1 MDNLIL
7 KIDNISK
14 SFPRVKANKNVT
26 FNIKR
31 NTVHALLG
39 ENGAG
44 KSTFVKILYGLLKPD
59 EGKIIF
65 NDNVLNVQSPSEA
78 RQKKIGMVF
87 QHFSLFDSLTVREN
101 LILGID
107 NDMSFSDLK
116 KNVNEI
122 SERYELPLDL
132 DAPINTLSAGQKQR
146 VEIVRILLQDPE
158 LLIMDEPT
166 SVLTPQEVED
176 LFKTLNTLLK
186 EGRTILYITHKLEE
200 VINLCDEVTILR
212 DGAVIESSKL
222 ENETAESLATKMLGK
237 KLSEIKTDYTHIKS
251 KINLKADNLSI
262 NFNDPFFTDL
272 KKISFDLREG
282 EIFGIAG
289 VAGNGQSE
297 LMNLLTGEGIDDV
310 SGSLIYNEVD
320 IKSFNPKKRRDMS
333 IAFVPENRLGHSA
346 VPELTLTENILIS
359 QFPNNNFLN
368 NGMINHRNINLQ
380 AKKVIEQFNVVTPGV
395 DAKASSLSG
404 GNLQKFVI
412 GREILTNP
420 KLLIISHPTWGIDAG
435 AEHAIRKSLI
445 ELAKN
450 GTSIIVISQDLDELI
465 EISDSFTAL
474 VGGRISDPKPMN
486 SLNIRDIGQMMSGA
500 MSYD

>member
-1 MDNLIL
+1 M
-7 KIDNISK
+7 
-14 SFPRVKANKNVT
+14 
-26 FNIKR
+26 
-31 NTVHALLG
+31 LG

-59 EGKIIF
+59 EGQMYF
-65 NDNVLNVQSPSEA
+65 NDHILNVQSPSEA

-107 NDMSFSDLK
+107 TEMSFSSLQK
-116 KNVNEI
+116 KVNEI
-122 SERYELPLDL
+122 SEKYELPLDL
-132 DAPINTLSAGQKQR
+132 EAPINTLSAGQKQR

-166 SVLTPQEVED
+166 SVLTPQEVEN

-200 VINLCDEVTILR
+200 VISLCDEVTILR
-212 DGAVIESSKL
+212 DGSVIESSKL
-222 ENETAESLATKMLGK
+222 ENETAETLATKMLGK
-237 KLSEIKTDYTHIKS
+237 KLSEIKTDYTHIKN
-251 KINLKADNLSI
+251 KINLKAENLTI
-262 NFNDPFFTDL
+262 NFNDPFYTDL
-272 KKISFDLREG
+272 KQISFDVKEG

-297 LMNLLTGEGIDDV
+297 LMNLLTGEGIEGV
-310 SGSLIYNEVD
+310 SGSLIYNSVD
-320 IKSFNPKKRRDMS
+320 IKNFNPKKRRDMS

-346 VPELTLTENILIS
+346 VPELTLSENILIS
-359 QFPNNNFLN
+359 QFPNNNFISK
-368 NGMINHRNINLQ
+368 GMINHRNIDAQ
-380 AKKVIEQFNVVTPGV
+380 AKKVIDEFNVVTPGI

-450 GTSIIVISQDLDELI
+450 GTSIIVISQDLDELF
-465 EISDSFTAL
+465 EISHRMSVIFNGKLSRSYETRNISVSEIGL
-474 VGGRISDPKPMN
+474 LMGGQGID
-486 SLNIRDIGQMMSGA
+486 
-500 MSYD
+500 

>member
-31 NTVHALLG
+31 NTFHALLG

-59 EGKIIF
+59 EGKILF

-107 NDMSFSDLK
+107 TNMSFSNLQK
-116 KNVNEI
+116 KVNDI
-122 SERYELPLDL
+122 SDKYQLPLDL

-166 SVLTPQEVED
+166 SVLTPQEVES

-212 DGAVIESSKL
+212 DGSVIESSKL

-237 KLSEIKTDYTHIKS
+237 KLSEIKTDYSHIS
-251 KINLKADNLSI
+251 NQINLKAENLSL

-272 KKISFDLREG
+272 KNISFSVKEG

-297 LMNLLTGEGIDDV
+297 LMSLLTGEGIRGV
-310 SGSLIYNEVD
+310 TGSLIYNSVD
-320 IKSFNPKKRRDMS
+320 IKNFNPKKRRDMS

-346 VPELTLTENILIS
+346 VPELTLSENILIS
-359 QFPNNNFLN
+359 QFPNNNFTK
-368 NGMINHRNINLQ
+368 NGIINHSNIDTQ
-380 AKKVIEQFNVVTPGV
+380 TKKVIDQFNVVTPGI

-412 GREILTNP
+412 GREILTKP

-450 GTSIIVISQDLDELI
+450 GTSIIVISQDLDELF
-465 EISDSFTAL
+465 EISHSISVIFNGQLSKSYETKNISVSEIGL
-474 VGGRISDPKPMN
+474 LMGGKGID
-486 SLNIRDIGQMMSGA
+486 
-500 MSYD
+500 

>member
-1 MDNLIL
+1 MDNIIL
-7 KIDNISK
+7 KIDNVSK

-59 EGKIIF
+59 EGKMYF

-107 NDMSFSDLK
+107 TDMSFSSLQK
-116 KNVNEI
+116 KVNEI
-122 SERYELPLDL
+122 SDKYELPLDL
-132 DAPINTLSAGQKQR
+132 EAPINTLSAGQKQR

-166 SVLTPQEVED
+166 SVLTPQEVES

-212 DGAVIESSKL
+212 DGSVIESSKL

-237 KLSEIKTDYTHIKS
+237 KLSEIKTDYSHIKD
-251 KINLKADNLSI
+251 KKNLKAENLSI
-262 NFNDPFFTDL
+262 KFNDPFYTDL
-272 KKISFDLREG
+272 KQVSFDVREG

-297 LMNLLTGEGIDDV
+297 LMNLLTGEGVDGV
-310 SGSLIYNEVD
+310 SGSLTYNSID
-320 IKSFNPKKRRDMS
+320 IKSFNPKRRRDMS

-346 VPELTLTENILIS
+346 VPELTLSENILIS
-359 QFPNNNFLN
+359 QFPNNNFIT
-368 NGMINHRNINLQ
+368 NGMINYRNINAQ
-380 AKKVIEQFNVVTPGV
+380 AKKVIDEFNVVTPGI

-435 AEHAIRKSLI
+435 AEHSIRKSLI

-450 GTSIIVISQDLDELI
+450 GTSIIVISQDLDELF
-465 EISDSFTAL
+465 EISH
-474 VGGRISDPKPMN
+474 RISVIFNGKL
-486 SLNIRDIGQMMSGA
+486 SKSYETKNISVSKIGLLMGGQGI
-500 MSYD
+500 D

>member
-1 MDNLIL
+1 MDNIIL
-7 KIDNISK
+7 KIDNVSK
-14 SFPRVKANKNVT
+14 SFPRVKANKNIT

-59 EGKIIF
+59 EGKMYF

-87 QHFSLFDSLTVREN
+87 QHFSLFESLTVREN

-107 NDMSFSDLK
+107 TDMSFSSLQK
-116 KNVNEI
+116 KVNEI
-122 SERYELPLDL
+122 SDKYELPLDL
-132 DAPINTLSAGQKQR
+132 EAPINTLSAGQKQR

-166 SVLTPQEVED
+166 SVLTPQEVD
-176 LFKTLNTLLK
+176 NLFKTLNTLLK
-186 EGRTILYITHKLEE
+186 EGRTILYITHKLQE

-212 DGAVIESSKL
+212 DGSVIESSNL

-237 KLSEIKTDYTHIKS
+237 QLSEIKTDYSHIKD
-251 KINLKADNLSI
+251 KTNLKAESLSI
-262 NFNDPFFTDL
+262 KFNDPFYTDL
-272 KKISFDLREG
+272 KQVSFDVKEG

-297 LMNLLTGEGIDDV
+297 LMNLLTGEGIDGV
-310 SGSLIYNEVD
+310 SGSLIYNSID
-320 IKSFNPKKRRDMS
+320 IKNFNPKKRRDMS

-346 VPELTLTENILIS
+346 VPELTLSENILIS
-359 QFPNNNFLN
+359 QFPNNNFIT
-368 NGMINHRNINLQ
+368 NGMINYRNINAQ
-380 AKKVIEQFNVVTPGV
+380 AKKVIDEFNVVTPGI

-435 AEHAIRKSLI
+435 AEHSIRKSLI

-450 GTSIIVISQDLDELI
+450 GTSIIVISQDLDELF
-465 EISDSFTAL
+465 EISH
-474 VGGRISDPKPMN
+474 RISVIFNGKL
-486 SLNIRDIGQMMSGA
+486 SKSYETRNISVSKIGLLMGGQEI
-500 MSYD
+500 D

>member
-26 FNIKR
+26 FNITR

-59 EGKIIF
+59 EGRILF
-65 NDNVLNVQSPSEA
+65 NGNVLNVQSPSEA

-107 NDMSFSDLK
+107 TNMSFSNLQK
-116 KNVNEI
+116 KVNEI
-122 SERYELPLDL
+122 SDKYQLPLDL

-166 SVLTPQEVED
+166 SVLTPQEVES
-176 LFKTLNTLLK
+176 LFKTLNTLVK

-212 DGAVIESSKL
+212 DGSVIESSKL

-237 KLSEIKTDYTHIKS
+237 KLSEIKTDYSHIS
-251 KINLKADNLSI
+251 NQINLKAENLSL

-272 KKISFDLREG
+272 KNISFSVKEG

-297 LMNLLTGEGIDDV
+297 LMSLLTGEGIRGV
-310 SGSLIYNEVD
+310 TGSLIYNSVD
-320 IKSFNPKKRRDMS
+320 IKNFNPKKRRDMS

-346 VPELTLTENILIS
+346 VPELTLSENILIS
-359 QFPNNNFLN
+359 QFPNNNFTN
-368 NGMINHRNINLQ
+368 NGIINHSNIDTQ
-380 AKKVIEQFNVVTPGV
+380 AKKVIDQFNVVTPGI

-412 GREILTNP
+412 GREILTKP

-450 GTSIIVISQDLDELI
+450 GTSIIVISQDLDELF
-465 EISDSFTAL
+465 EISHSISVIFNGQLSKSYETKNISVSEIGL
-474 VGGRISDPKPMN
+474 LMGGKGID
-486 SLNIRDIGQMMSGA
+486 
-500 MSYD
+500 

>member
-26 FNIKR
+26 FNITR

-59 EGKIIF
+59 EGKIFF
-65 NDNVLNVQSPSEA
+65 NDNHLNVQSPSEA

-107 NDMSFSDLK
+107 TNMSFSNLQK
-116 KNVNEI
+116 KVNEI
-122 SERYELPLDL
+122 SDKYQLPLDL

-166 SVLTPQEVED
+166 SVLTPPEFEC

-212 DGAVIESSKL
+212 DGSVIESSKL

-237 KLSEIKTDYTHIKS
+237 KLSEIKTDYSHIS
-251 KINLKADNLSI
+251 NQINLKAENLSL

-272 KKISFDLREG
+272 KNISFSVKEG

-297 LMNLLTGEGIDDV
+297 LMSLLTGEGIRGV
-310 SGSLIYNEVD
+310 TGSLIYNSVD
-320 IKSFNPKKRRDMS
+320 IKNFNPKKRRDMS

-346 VPELTLTENILIS
+346 VPELTLSENILIS
-359 QFPNNNFLN
+359 QFPNNNFTN
-368 NGMINHRNINLQ
+368 NGIINHSNIDTQ
-380 AKKVIEQFNVVTPGV
+380 AKKVIDQFNVVTPGI

-412 GREILTNP
+412 GREILTKP

-450 GTSIIVISQDLDELI
+450 GTSIIVISQDLDELF
-465 EISDSFTAL
+465 EISHSISVIFNGQLSKSYETKNISVSEIGL
-474 VGGRISDPKPMN
+474 LMGGK
-486 SLNIRDIGQMMSGA
+486 DI
-500 MSYD
+500 D

>member
-1 MDNLIL
+1 MDNIIL
-7 KIDNISK
+7 KIDNVSK

-59 EGKIIF
+59 EGKMYF

-107 NDMSFSDLK
+107 TDMSFSSLQK
-116 KNVNEI
+116 KVNEI
-122 SERYELPLDL
+122 SDKYELPLDL
-132 DAPINTLSAGQKQR
+132 EAPINTLSAGQKQI

-166 SVLTPQEVED
+166 SVLTPQEVD
-176 LFKTLNTLLK
+176 NLFKTLNTLLK

-212 DGAVIESSKL
+212 DGSVIESSKL

-237 KLSEIKTDYTHIKS
+237 KLSEIKTDYAHIKD
-251 KINLKADNLSI
+251 KTNLKADSLSI
-262 NFNDPFFTDL
+262 KFNDPFYTDL
-272 KKISFDLREG
+272 KQISFDVKEG

-297 LMNLLTGEGIDDV
+297 LMNLLTGEGIDGV
-310 SGSLIYNEVD
+310 SGSLIYNSID
-320 IKSFNPKKRRDMS
+320 IKNFNPKKRRDMS

-346 VPELTLTENILIS
+346 VPELTLSENILIS
-359 QFPNNNFLN
+359 QFPNNNFIT
-368 NGMINHRNINLQ
+368 NGMINYRNINAQ
-380 AKKVIEQFNVVTPGV
+380 AKKVIDEFNVVTPGI

-420 KLLIISHPTWGIDAG
+420 KLLIIYHPTWGIDAG
-435 AEHAIRKSLI
+435 AEHSIRKSLI

-450 GTSIIVISQDLDELI
+450 GTSIIVISQDLDELF
-465 EISDSFTAL
+465 EISH
-474 VGGRISDPKPMN
+474 RISVIFNGKL
-486 SLNIRDIGQMMSGA
+486 SKSYETRNISVSEIGLLMGGQEI
-500 MSYD
+500 D

>member
-26 FNIKR
+26 FNITR

-59 EGKIIF
+59 EGKILF
-65 NDNVLNVQSPSEA
+65 NDNLLNVQSPSEA

-107 NDMSFSDLK
+107 TNMSFSNLQK
-116 KNVNEI
+116 KVNEI
-122 SERYELPLDL
+122 SDKYQLPLDL

-166 SVLTPQEVED
+166 SVLTPQEVES
-176 LFKTLNTLLK
+176 LFKTLNTLVK

-212 DGAVIESSKL
+212 DGSVIESSKL

-237 KLSEIKTDYTHIKS
+237 KLSEIKTDYSHIS
-251 KINLKADNLSI
+251 NQINLKAENLSL

-272 KKISFDLREG
+272 KNISFSVKEG

-297 LMNLLTGEGIDDV
+297 LMSLLTGEGIRGV
-310 SGSLIYNEVD
+310 TGSLIYNSVD
-320 IKSFNPKKRRDMS
+320 IKNFNPKKRRDMS

-346 VPELTLTENILIS
+346 VPELTLSENILIS
-359 QFPNNNFLN
+359 QFPNNNFTN
-368 NGMINHRNINLQ
+368 NGIINHSNIDTQ
-380 AKKVIEQFNVVTPGV
+380 AKKVIDQFNVVTPGI

-412 GREILTNP
+412 GREILTKP

-450 GTSIIVISQDLDELI
+450 GTSIIVISQDLDELF
-465 EISDSFTAL
+465 EISHSISVIFNGQLSKSYETKNISVSEIGL
-474 VGGRISDPKPMN
+474 LMGGKGID
-486 SLNIRDIGQMMSGA
+486 
-500 MSYD
+500 

>member
-1 MDNLIL
+1 MDSTIL

-14 SFPRVKANKNVT
+14 SFPRVKANKNIS

-44 KSTFVKILYGLLKPD
+44 KSTFVKVLYGLLKPD
-59 EGKIIF
+59 EGFMYF
-65 NDNVLNVQSPSEA
+65 NDNLLNIQSPSEA

-107 NDMSFSDLK
+107 QDMSFSDLQK
-116 KNVNEI
+116 KVNNI
-122 SERYELPLDL
+122 SEKYQLPLDL

-166 SVLTPQEVED
+166 SVLTPQEVKS
-176 LFKTLNTLLK
+176 LFKTLDKLLK

-212 DGAVIESSKL
+212 DGAVIDSSKL
-222 ENETAESLATKMLGK
+222 ENETAESLVTKMLGK
-237 KLSEIKTDYTHIKS
+237 KLSEIKTDYDHIK
-251 KINLKADNLSI
+251 DSI
-262 NFNDPFFTDL
+262 NFKAHNLSQNFNNPFNTDL
-272 KKISFDLREG
+272 KNISFEVKEG

-289 VAGNGQSE
+289 IAGNGQSE
-297 LMNLLTGEGIDDV
+297 LMNLLTGENVNDV
-310 SGSLIYNEVD
+310 DGSITFINTE
-320 IKSFNPKKRRDMS
+320 ITNFNPKKRRDLS

-346 VPELTLTENILIS
+346 VPELTLAENVLLS
-359 QFPNNNFLN
+359 QFPNNGFLK
-368 NGMINHRNINLQ
+368 NGMINFKNIEIQ
-380 AKKVIEQFNVVTPGV
+380 AKKIVDEFNVVTPGV

-412 GREILTNP
+412 GRELISMP

-435 AEHAIRKSLI
+435 AEHTIRKSLI

-450 GTSIIVISQDLDELI
+450 GTSIIVISQDLDELF
-465 EISDSFTAL
+465 EISH
-474 VGGRISDPKPMN
+474 RISVIFNGNLSKSVDTAKI
-486 SLNIRDIGQMMSGA
+486 SIAEIGLLMGGKGFV
-500 MSYD
+500 